1 MDWFGISN
9 TTDSSLSNTLKF
21 EFYVVKKMSINLDIF
36 FMKKLLKLFFNSLRL
51 IIGRPNNMIFYCFTG
66 GSFNEESFRYLFK

>member
-1 MDWFGISN
+1 
-9 TTDSSLSNTLKF
+9 
-21 EFYVVKKMSINLDIF
+21 
-36 FMKKLLKLFFNSLRL
+36 MKKLLKLFFNSLRP

>member
-1 MDWFGISN
+1 M
-9 TTDSSLSNTLKF
+9 
-21 EFYVVKKMSINLDIF
+21 KKMSINLDIF
-36 FMKKLLKLFFNSLRL
+36 FMKKLLKLFFNSLRF

>member
-1 MDWFGISN
+1 MQLDHFIWNG
-9 TTDSSLSNTLKF
+9 KF

-51 IIGRPNNMIFYCFTG
+51 IIGRLNNMIFYCFTG

>member
-1 MDWFGISN
+1 MIKKLRDE
-9 TTDSSLSNTLKF
+9 F

-36 FMKKLLKLFFNSLRL
+36 FYEKTIEIIFNSLRL